1 MADFHSVLVAFFFLC
16 NLIHSVT
23 IAEIAAFQ
31 EKDIS
36 THAEDA
42 LETDKSSGCCS
53 PTNRETTETSP
64 NIDPKLC
71 SGENDCDT
79 IADAKSK
86 DPEQNAAKNAFVS
99 THNSGRYP
107 RTNKMVFIKGGTF
120 IMGSDNQIIPADGE
134 GPARKVTLDS
144 FYLDVHETSN
154 AEFERFIGATGYV
167 TEVCSVI
174 YYCPSYIIIP

>member
-1 MADFHSVLVAFFFLC
+1 MGFRSVLFALFLLC
-16 NLIHSVT
+16 TLICSVT
-23 IAEIAAFQ
+23 VAAFE
-31 EKDIS
+31 EKDTS

-64 NIDPKLC
+64 NIDQKLC
-71 SGENDCDT
+71 SGENNCDT
-79 IADAKSK
+79 ISDAKRK
-86 DPEQNAAKNAFVS
+86 DTEQNAGKD
-99 THNSGRYP
+99 THTSGRYP

-120 IMGSDNQIIPADGE
+120 IMGSDNQIIVADGE

-154 AEFERFIGATGYV
+154 AEFERFVDATDYV
-167 TEVCSVI
+167 TEVCGVL
-174 YYCPSYIIIP
+174 